1 MKDSSAEQRETW
13 DQIAAGWSPDDAV
26 ETASTTPMIDFLA
39 QLAGDGAAL
48 EFAIGTGRIG
58 VPLARRGVS
67 VAGIDVSPAM
77 VDVLHAA
84 MPAVELPVTVGS
96 MATADAPGRDYQLV
110 FLIANAITCLLH
122 QDEQIACFRNAA
134 RHLRPGGYFV
144 IQAWVPQLRQLPPGQ
159 SVVPATAT
167 DTLLI
172 FDSYDLV
179 SQRLSCHHYNLK
191 NGLVVSTS
199 TSHHRYVWPSE
210 MDVMAK
216 MAGLELMARYASWDR
231 AEFTGDSYSSVSVWQ
246 KPRCA
251 GHEKT
256 PTTVDPGMAN

>member
-1 MKDSSAEQRETW
+1 MVMDSSAEQRERW
-13 DQIAAGWSPDDAV
+13 DRIAADWSPDEAV
-26 ETASTTPMIDFLA
+26 ETAATAPMIDFLA
-39 QLAGDGAAL
+39 ELAGDGPAL

-58 VPLARRGVS
+58 VPLARRGVP

-77 VDVLHAA
+77 VEVLHSA
-84 MPAVELPVTVGS
+84 MPAAELPVTVGS

-122 QDEQIACFRNAA
+122 QDEQIACFQNAA

-144 IQAWVPQLRQLPPGQ
+144 IQVWVPQLRQLPPGQ
-159 SVVPATAT
+159 TVVPATAT
-167 DTLLI
+167 DTQLI

-179 SQRLSCHHYNLK
+179 TQRLLCHHYALE
-191 NGLVVSTS
+191 NGVVVSPG

-216 MAGLELMARYASWDR
+216 LAGLDLVNRYAGWDQ
-231 AEFTGDSYSSVSVWQ
+231 AEFTGDSNSSISIWQ
-246 KPRCA
+246 KPNRS
-251 GHEKT
+251 
-256 PTTVDPGMAN
+256 